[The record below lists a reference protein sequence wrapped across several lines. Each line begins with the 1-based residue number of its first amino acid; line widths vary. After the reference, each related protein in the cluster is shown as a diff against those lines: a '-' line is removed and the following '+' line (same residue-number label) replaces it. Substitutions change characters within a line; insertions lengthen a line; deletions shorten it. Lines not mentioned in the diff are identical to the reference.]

1 MKTHKKSLWKKLIVL
16 PLSLIV
22 LAAVALLDPNIQNI
36 DSAMQQVAPW
46 WIAGAF
52 CCMLIYYFMDV
63 MMYHIAIRLMK
74 HPQKLYESILTTML
88 GFFYSAL
95 TPFQSG
101 GQPMQVLQMRRR
113 GIPVGVATSVLMGK
127 FLAWQIAVTILGTL
141 GLIFEGSNAFGDTIA
156 SMIMLVVGYV
166 VNTACV
172 VLALLVLLKSSW
184 ILNVG
189 NKILALLKRVK
200 LIKREDRYE
209 QICATWQRT
218 INDYKEAVHFAMQ
231 HKVQMLMI
239 LLVSMTEAVAYMAV
253 TYFIYRGFGF
263 SEASFVHVIL
273 LQGLL
278 FMAVSFIPLPGASIA
293 SEGGFYLV
301 FDHLFS
307 AASRFPAM
315 LIWRVCT
322 YYLNII
328 LGLVAVVIDSMR
340 TSKRVIPALEEEVEN
355 VSGETLE

>member
-1 MKTHKKSLWKKLIVL
+1 MKTHKKSLWKKLLVL

-22 LAAVALLDPNIQNI
+22 LVAVALLDPSIKNIE
-36 DSAMQQVAPW
+36 SAMQQISPW

-52 CCMLIYYFMDV
+52 FCMLIYYFMDA

-74 HPQKLYESILTTML
+74 YPQKLYEGILTTML

-113 GIPVGVATSVLMGK
+113 GIPVGVATSVLMVK

-166 VNTACV
+166 VNAACV

-184 ILNVG
+184 VLHVG
-189 NKILALLKRVK
+189 NLILALLKRIR
-200 LIKREDRYE
+200 LIKKEERYASM
-209 QICATWQRT
+209 CATWERT
-218 INDYKEAVHFAMQ
+218 IRDYDQAIHFALQ
-231 HKVQMLMI
+231 HKVQMSMI
-239 LLVSMTEAVAYMAV
+239 LLISLVEAVAYMAV

-263 SEASFVHVIL
+263 NEAHFVHVIL

-315 LIWRVCT
+315 LLWRVCT
-322 YYLNII
+322 YYLSII
-328 LGLVAVVIDSMR
+328 LGLAAVVTDSLR
-340 TSKRVIPALEEEVEN
+340 SGKKVIPALEEEVEN